1 VSRRGA
7 RRRVSVSS
15 YLHQLGP
22 SNEVWRRKSA
32 QDRYFTGWG
41 PVSHTIFFSLFT
53 IIQSAISG
61 ATLIRQ
67 K

>member
-7 RRRVSVSS
+7 RRRV
-15 YLHQLGP
+15 
-22 SNEVWRRKSA
+22 
-32 QDRYFTGWG
+32 
-41 PVSHTIFFSLFT
+41 IFFSPFT